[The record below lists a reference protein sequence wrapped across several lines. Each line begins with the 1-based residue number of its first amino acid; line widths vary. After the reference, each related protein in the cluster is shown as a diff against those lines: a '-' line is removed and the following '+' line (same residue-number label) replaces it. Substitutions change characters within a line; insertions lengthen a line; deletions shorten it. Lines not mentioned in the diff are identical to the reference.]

1 MRCKHKLKDNDWFLD
16 WVSQWTEQA
25 LLHTCS
31 KHEQNKLYYM
41 HVINMNQKTMI
52 DLIDWTRHLIVSL
65 LQWHESIVSLLQ
77 WHQITRRNK
86 LEMFDEMSLKHLIQQ
101 DEMSLKHL
109 NRMIIKWTRKKKLIE
124 VMKSLL
130 DWEKKVMLQACSVFY
145 WNARSLSKSKTLLNL
160 MLILLLYI

>member
-1 MRCKHKLKDNDWFLD
+1 MFDEMSLKHFML
-16 WVSQWTEQA
+16 
-25 LLHTCS
+25 
-31 KHEQNKLYYM
+31 
-41 HVINMNQKTMI
+41 
-52 DLIDWTRHLIVSL
+52 
-65 LQWHESIVSLLQ
+65 
-77 WHQITRRNK
+77 RRNR
-86 LEMFDEMSLKHLIQQ
+86 LEMSDEMSLKHLIQQ

-145 WNARSLSKSKTLLNL
+145 WNARSLSKCKTLLNL